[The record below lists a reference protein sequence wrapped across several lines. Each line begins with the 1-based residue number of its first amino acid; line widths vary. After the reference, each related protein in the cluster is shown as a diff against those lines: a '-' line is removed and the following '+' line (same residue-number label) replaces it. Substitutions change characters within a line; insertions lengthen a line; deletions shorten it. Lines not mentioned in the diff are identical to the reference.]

1 MNQDSFT
8 AKYQPQWQ
16 RFEQWLDSQNKGIP
30 KSRRPQFKETEEI
43 PHLYRELC
51 HHLSLAQSRHYS
63 AHLIDYLNQ
72 LVLNGHQYLYQT
84 SLHSRF
90 IFFNF
95 LFDEFPRLIRTHW
108 KLFWLSA
115 LLLYGPLVGITLA
128 IQKSPELV
136 YSVLPPQQVS
146 QYRHM
151 YDPKNKY
158 IGRNRQS
165 SDDFLMF
172 GFYIKNN
179 IGIGF
184 QTFAGGMLFGL
195 GTLFFLIYNGLS
207 IGAVTGHLI
216 QVGYARTFFAFAVGH
231 GAFELTAIV
240 IAGMAGLNLGL
251 ALINPGQWSRLEALK
266 QASRISMK
274 MVYGVILMLVIAAF
288 IEAFWSS
295 KGALDPDIK
304 FTVGA
309 GLWTFVCLYFIFSG
323 RRRHA
328 A

>member
-16 RFEQWLDSQNKGIP
+16 RFEQWLDSQNPSI
-30 KSRRPQFKETEEI
+30 SRDKRPRFDETEEI
-43 PHLYRELC
+43 PHLYRQLC
-51 HHLSLAQSRHYS
+51 HHLSLAQSRNYS
-63 AHLIDYLNQ
+63 AHLVDYLNQ
-72 LVLNGHQYLYQT
+72 LVLSGHQYLYRS
-84 SLHSRF
+84 SLNSRF
-90 IFFNF
+90 LFFGF
-95 LFDEFPRLIRTHW
+95 LFDEFPNLIRRHW

-115 LLLYGPLVGITLA
+115 LLLYGPLVGMTLA
-128 IQKSPELV
+128 IQASPEIV
-136 YSVLPPQQVS
+136 YSVMPPQQVS
-146 QYRHM
+146 QYSHM
-151 YDPKNKY
+151 YNPKNEY

-184 QTFAGGMLFGL
+184 QTFAGGILFGL
-195 GTLFFLIYNGLS
+195 GALFFLIYNGLA

-216 QVGYARTFFAFAVGH
+216 EIGYARTFFAFAIGH

-240 IAGMAGLNLGL
+240 ISGMAGLNLGR
-251 ALINPGQWSRLEALK
+251 ALISPGQWTRLEALK
-266 QASRISMK
+266 QASRVSMK

-295 KGALDPDIK
+295 KGAIDPSIK

-309 GLWTFVCLYFIFSG
+309 GLWLFVCLYFVLVG
-323 RRRHA
+323 RRHHA